1 MSHAMKRFL
10 TLSAVLYGI
19 ARVGSAAGQEAM
31 RTVEFHP
38 LGPLT
43 SMTADEQTRL
53 ALSAAPAEITSRASV
68 YVLTDK
74 RYKQVRTGTN
84 GFTCLVEREMLAT
97 IEPVCYDAEGSAT
110 TVPARLYREELRSQG
125 LAEDVV
131 KTRIDAAYKA
141 GRLHAPRKAGIVYM
155 MSAEQQSWD
164 PFAKKINQ
172 APPHFMLYAP
182 YATQADVGGFAGPQM
197 PIVIWPGQPDA
208 LIIIMAG
215 GSNAMMHESPGT

>member
-1 MSHAMKRFL
+1 MLRAMKIRL
-10 TLSAVLYGI
+10 IAGAVLCSIAGI
-19 ARVGSAAGQEAM
+19 RTAAGQDA
-31 RTVEFHP
+31 TGVELRP
-38 LGPLT
+38 LGPL
-43 SMTADEQTRL
+43 SSLSAEEQTRL
-53 ALSAAPAEITSRASV
+53 ALTAAPGEIASHASV

-84 GFTCLVEREMLAT
+84 GFTCLIERELLET

-110 TVPARLYREELRSQG
+110 TVPARLYREELRSQD
-125 LAEDVV
+125 LSEDLI
-131 KTRIDAAYKA
+131 KTRIDAAYRD

-155 MSAEQQSWD
+155 MSAEQRSWD
-164 PFAKKINQ
+164 PFAKKISQ

-182 YATQADVGGFAGPQM
+182 YATQADLGGFAGPQM
-197 PIVIWPGQPDA
+197 PVIIWPGKPDA